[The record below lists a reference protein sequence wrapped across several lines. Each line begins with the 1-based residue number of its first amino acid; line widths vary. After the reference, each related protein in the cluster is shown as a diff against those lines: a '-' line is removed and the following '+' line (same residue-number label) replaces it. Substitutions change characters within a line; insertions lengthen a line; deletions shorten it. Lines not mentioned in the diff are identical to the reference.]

1 MSEKSDI
8 LKTCQNLSRQVVN
21 KTIFISKDAELS
33 TEIEAQSLYELIR
46 TPLSSRQRK
55 FLTFTFVCQRA
66 IFMVN
71 KQSSSRLLSQP
82 RSFRFNFPKPI
93 SRENKASTISRD
105 PNQPN
110 NAFLATVPLYLQL
123 RLYVREG
130 RMYVK
135 HRPVSLAPV
144 RAKSY
149 TFGNVACGSF
159 NFRMRFVRIAVS
171 AFVGLF
177 FIFLQ

>member
-1 MSEKSDI
+1 MLISIPRESVVSEMSVI

-110 NAFLATVPLYLQL
+110 NAFLGFQL
-123 RLYVREG
+123 PFRYIYSYVYRCERDG
-130 RMYVK
+130 CMSNIDPSR
-135 HRPVSLAPV
+135 SLPFAPKAIRSV
-144 RAKSY
+144 MSH
-149 TFGNVACGSF
+149 
-159 NFRMRFVRIAVS
+159 AVLLI
-171 AFVGLF
+171 FECGLF
-177 FIFLQ
+177 GLL